1 MPGETLMLTIRTAA
15 FAILAATAL
24 AGTLASAAPRE
35 TVLTAKLTGRAET
48 PAAAVNGTGKF
59 KGRVNLAAGKLC
71 YTLTSARLDSLTMAH
86 IHAGAIGVA
95 GPPVVT
101 LSANVPT
108 EACIPIDKD
117 VAVKLVAR
125 PRDFYVNIHTTNYPK
140 GAVRGQLA
148 K

>member
-1 MPGETLMLTIRTAA
+1 MLTIRTAA
-15 FAILAATAL
+15 FATLAATAL
-24 AGTLASAAPRE
+24 AGTLASAAPRA

-48 PAAAVNGTGKF
+48 PAAAVKGTGNF

-71 YTLTSARLDSLTMAH
+71 YTLTSAKLDTLTMAH

-95 GPPVVT
+95 GPPIVT

-108 EACIPIDKD
+108 VACIPIDKD
-117 VAVKLVAR
+117 VAAKLVAT
-125 PRDFYVNIHTTNYPK
+125 PRDFYVNIPTTNYPK

>member
-1 MPGETLMLTIRTAA
+1 MLTIRTAA

-35 TVLTAKLTGRAET
+35 AVLTAKLTGRAET

-59 KGRVNLAAGKLC
+59 KGRVNLATGQLC
-71 YTLTSARLDSLTMAH
+71 YTLTSAKLDTLTMAH

-101 LSANVPT
+101 LSANAPT
-108 EACIPIDKD
+108 VACTPIDKD
-117 VAVKLVAR
+117 VALKLVAR
-125 PRDFYVNIHTTNYPK
+125 PRDFYVNIHTANYPK

>member
-1 MPGETLMLTIRTAA
+1 MLTIRTAA
-15 FAILAATAL
+15 FAILGITAL

-48 PAAAVNGTGKF
+48 PVAAVNGTGKF

-71 YTLTSARLDSLTMAH
+71 YTLTSANLDTLTMAH

-101 LSANVPT
+101 LSTNVPT
-108 EACIPIDKD
+108 VACILIDKD
-117 VAVKLVAR
+117 VALKLVAN
-125 PRDFYVNIHTTNYPK
+125 PRDFYVNIHTTKYPK